1 MDKTTVEHPTNLSRR
16 ANLLLVSCALA
27 SAGGWW
33 LSPASRPQ
41 ANHQQPARL
50 QLGSLFPSR
59 FGEWGLAPTPTRGIA
74 PDTEAL
80 LNKLYTEIL
89 ERVYVDAQGHRV
101 MLSVAYGADQRG
113 GLEAHKPEVCYPAQG
128 FSILR
133 NENQSL
139 QTAFGSVPV
148 KRLFAMAENRPEPIT
163 YWFTMSE
170 RHVNSRWEKRWV
182 ELELMLTGRIPDG
195 LLVRISSIDPSPDTA
210 WNLHD
215 RFARDL
221 LSVLTPAQ
229 RSRVAGLA

>member
-1 MDKTTVEHPTNLSRR
+1 MDKATIEQPINLSRR
-16 ANLLLVSCALA
+16 ATMLLATSAAV

-33 LSPASRPQ
+33 LSPARQPE
-41 ANHQQPARL
+41 ANHQKPATL
-50 QLGSLFPSR
+50 QLGTLFPQH
-59 FGEWGLAPTPTRGIA
+59 FGEWRIAPVPTRGIA

-80 LNKLYTEIL
+80 LNRLYTEIL
-89 ERVYVDAQGHRV
+89 ERVYVNAQGQRV

-128 FSILR
+128 FSIQRDESHL
-133 NENQSL
+133 L
-139 QTAFGSVPV
+139 QTSFGNMPV
-148 KRLFAMAENRPEPIT
+148 KRLFAVAENRPEPIT

-195 LLVRISSIDPSPDTA
+195 LLVRISSIDPSPDAA
-210 WNLHD
+210 WGLHE

-221 LSVLTPAQ
+221 LSALTPAQ